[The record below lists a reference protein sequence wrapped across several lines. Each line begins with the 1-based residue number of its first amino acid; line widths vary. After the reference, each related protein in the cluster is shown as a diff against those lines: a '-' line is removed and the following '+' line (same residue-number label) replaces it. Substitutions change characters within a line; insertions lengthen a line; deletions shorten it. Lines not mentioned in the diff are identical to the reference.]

1 MQDQIPT
8 FAMAATALIG
18 LIIANYAG
26 LKGWG
31 AAGSN

>member
-18 LIIANYAG
+18 LIIASYAG
-26 LKGWG
+26 LKGG